1 MPWCPNCKT
10 EYREGFNKCS
20 DCESDLVDEIDT
32 KIDTEDIVESTFS
45 DIDWEYLDIFVDEQ
59 EANMI
64 ESFLNSDS
72 INTWKKYPGFSDIS
86 KIVGGMTRLG
96 IAIYVPR
103 ERLDDARLIVED
115 ILGVKKELT
124 ESDTG
129 NDSENEE
136 YSENVSTDNKPDT
149 APGSMLFRLLFIGFL
164 IYFIYKFFLAT

>member
-10 EYREGFNKCS
+10 EYREGFYKCS

-32 KIDTEDIVESTFS
+32 KIDTEDNVESTFS

-64 ESFLNSDS
+64 ESFLNSDN

-86 KIVGGMTRLG
+86 KIVGGMTKLG

-115 ILGVKKELT
+115 ILGVNKELT
-124 ESDTG
+124 ESDDE
-129 NDSENEE
+129 NDSEDEE
-136 YSENVSTDNKPDT
+136 YSENAYTGNEPDT
-149 APGSMLFRLLFIGFL
+149 ATGSMLFRLLFIGFL